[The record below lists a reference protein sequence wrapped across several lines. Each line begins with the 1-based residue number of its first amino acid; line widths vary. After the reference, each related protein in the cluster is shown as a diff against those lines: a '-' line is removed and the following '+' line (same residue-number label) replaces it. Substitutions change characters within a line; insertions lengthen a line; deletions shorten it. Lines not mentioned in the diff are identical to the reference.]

1 MSLMLELQKAIKGRF
16 DSSPDGDAV
25 RALITAI
32 FPNNAP
38 QTQQRPYTT
47 FSFITSTV
55 DFAMG
60 NDPKQFENPLVQF
73 STWDDQSNSDR
84 VVAAGGLLGDLFNG
98 ALLSVTGFGTIRADK
113 ISERLLEEPEVEKG
127 FQHIVEVRYML
138 ES

>member
-25 RALITAI
+25 RALI
-32 FPNNAP
+32 NAP
-38 QTQQRPYTT
+38 QTQQKPYTT

-84 VVAAGGLLGDLFNG
+84 VVTAGGLLGELFNG